1 MVSKSI
7 TKKVEGG
14 KLFRID
20 LDFDSKIEK
29 IMITGDFFLHPEETI
44 SDIEDVLNGITVG
57 GISSDELKDK
67 IDRIL
72 SGRNASIIGVSSD
85 DIANAIL
92 EVISNE

>member
-1 MVSKSI
+1 MVLKTI

-29 IMITGDFFLHPEETI
+29 IKITGDFFLHPEETI
-44 SDIEDVLNGITVG
+44 TDIESVLNGVRSD
-57 GISSDELKDK
+57 ISCGELKDK
-67 IDRIL
+67 IDGAL
-72 SGRNASIIGVSSD
+72 SSRNASLIGVSSD